1 MYGPGKFTGGYEA
14 GVQGLAQAM
23 IIQNKSPAPLL
34 PGRAPRWW
42 RVAGGPMHTPGA
54 WIGDMYGPGK
64 FTGGYE
70 AGVQGLAQAMIV
82 QNKSPAPLLP
92 GRAPP
97 VVARRWGPR
106 IRQEPGLVLI
116 CTDRV

>member
-34 PGRAPRWW
+34 PGRALRWW

-70 AGVQGLAQAMIV
+70 AGVQGLAQAMII

-92 GRAPP
+92 GRAPQWWR
-97 VVARRWGPR
+97 VAGGPMHT
-106 IRQEPGLVLI
+106 PGAWIGAHMYGCV
-116 CTDRV
+116 